1 MSFNIASALLEDFL
15 TNQKNESC
23 IHFFKKSTYSYVVL
37 LIIIDYHVKSKKLTI
52 DIIER
57 SVERLTSRKTL
68 FSFLDDAVKQNLILK
83 TMDPND
89 KRRVIIS
96 PTEQL
101 IEQFN
106 KWSQRLVHKIIANNK
121 ETNHQ

>member
-1 MSFNIASALLEDFL
+1 MSFNIASALLENFL
-15 TNQKNESC
+15 TNQKNEGC
-23 IHFFKKSTYSYVVL
+23 IDFFKKSTYSYVVL

-57 SVERLTSRKTL
+57 SVEQLTSRKTL
-68 FSFLDDAVKQNLILK
+68 FSFLDDAVKQNLIIK

-96 PTEQL
+96 PTEQT

-106 KWSQRLVHKIIANNK
+106 KWSQRLVHKIITYNK
-121 ETNHQ
+121 ETKHQ

>member
-1 MSFNIASALLEDFL
+1 MSFNIASILLENFL

-23 IHFFKKSTYSYVVL
+23 IDFFKKSTYSYVVL

-68 FSFLDDAVKQNLILK
+68 FSFLDDAVKQNLIIK

-106 KWSQRLVHKIIANNK
+106 KWSQRLVHKIITNNK

>member
-1 MSFNIASALLEDFL
+1 MSFNIASALLENFL

-37 LIIIDYHVKSKKLTI
+37 LIIIDHHCKSKKLTI

-96 PTEQL
+96 PTEQT
-101 IEQFN
+101 IQQFN
-106 KWSQRLVHKIIANNK
+106 KWSQRLVHKIIAYNK
-121 ETNHQ
+121 ETKHQ